1 VGVIVWDWAYAVI
14 HHYRPPSSDTAELA
28 LQVRAA

>member
-1 VGVIVWDWAYAVI
+1 MLNAKGVDSAVI
-14 HHYRPPSSDTAELA
+14 HHYRPGNSDTAELA